1 MVGWTLDAHA
11 AGYGA
16 AGLGAALGG
25 TVLAAGATAVAGVGV
40 ALVLAWSTRP
50 AGGGGPVARAAVSAA
65 TSGYAIPGA
74 VVAVGV
80 LAVVT
85 RADPW
90 GVLSGSFAALLYA
103 YIVRYLAVVH
113 RPVAAGFETIGPSM
127 EWAAR
132 SLGRGSLGA
141 LHRVHAP
148 LARGSIAAGIILVFV
163 EVAKELPLT
172 LVLRPFDFETL
183 AVQAY
188 ARASDERLAQAGLP
202 SLVLVALSVFG
213 IAVARRL
220 LNGPLSAR
228 AGGAQ

>member
-1 MVGWTLDAHA
+1 MVR
-11 AGYGA
+11 AG
-16 AGLGAALGG
+16 
-25 TVLAAGATAVAGVGV
+25 
-40 ALVLAWSTRP
+40 
-50 AGGGGPVARAAVSAA
+50 VSAA

-103 YIVRYLAVVH
+103 YLVRYLAVVH

-132 SLGRGSLGA
+132 SLGRRPVGA
-141 LHRVHAP
+141 LYRVHTP
-148 LARGSIAAGIILVFV
+148 LARGSITAGLILVFV

-202 SLVLVALSVFG
+202 SLVLVWLSVCG

-220 LNGPLSAR
+220 LERHAPHR
-228 AGGAQ
+228 PGGDG